1 LLLQLLQV
9 LLMLLIIVMRVVLL
23 GREGDVGG
31 RRRAGSWGGKGKLL
45 GHAPWLVVAR
55 GSAAAGGSTAAATA
69 AAATRPGC
77 YASVRAQH
85 AASIRQR
92 ASWRVSIQDSQA
104 ARRGLAA
111 AATGVHLL
119 GQAFHLRL

>member
-1 LLLQLLQV
+1 MLLLQV
-9 LLMLLIIVMRVVLL
+9 LLIIVMRVVLL

-55 GSAAAGGSTAAATA
+55 RSAAAGGGAAAATA
-69 AAATRPGC
+69 AAAIRPSC
-77 YASVRAQH
+77 CAAVRVHH
-85 AASIRQR
+85 AAAIRQG
-92 ASWRVSIQDSQA
+92 ASWCVSVGDSQA
-104 ARRGLAA
+104 ARRSLAA